1 MNRTPAIARLRSAA
15 ALCSLLAAGLP
26 FGCGTGSSEQAAA
39 ETGQPELRG
48 TLLEPSWEKPAFT
61 LTDTEG
67 RPFDFRA
74 GTEGFVTLL
83 FFGYTHCPDVCP
95 IHMANIA
102 AVLRDLDYAERS
114 RIRVVF
120 VTTDPE
126 RDTPAVVRA
135 WLDRFDRTFIGL
147 RGTAE
152 EVSVIQAALH
162 LPAAIRQPSR
172 PGPLP
177 GAYAVGHAAQVIA
190 FTADG
195 RARAVYPFGTRQS
208 DWAHDLPRLVAGG
221 PWPEARRGAAASES

>member
-1 MNRTPAIARLRSAA
+1 MYRSRTILFGGLAVAGVALA
-15 ALCSLLAAGLP
+15 ALAASGGP
-26 FGCGTGSSEQAAA
+26 RAARVA
-39 ETGQPELRG
+39 PDSAPRLRG
-48 TLLEPSWEKPAFT
+48 TVLAPSWPKPDFT
-61 LTDTEG
+61 LSDTEG

-74 GTEGFVTLL
+74 RTDGFVTLL

-102 AVLRDLDYAERS
+102 AVLRDLDYADRS

-126 RDTPAVVRA
+126 RDTPARIRA
-135 WLDRFDRTFIGL
+135 WLDRFDRSFIGL
-147 RGTAE
+147 RGSPAAIDQ
-152 EVSVIQAALH
+152 IQAAVH

-190 FTADG
+190 FTPDG
-195 RARAVYPFGTRQS
+195 RARVVYPFGTRQS
-208 DWAHDLPRLVAGG
+208 DWAHDLPALLEA
-221 PWPEARRGAAASES
+221 EARPSDEASPSAAGR

>member
-1 MNRTPAIARLRSAA
+1 MLLATAALLAGCGRSAGGGA
-15 ALCSLLAAGLP
+15 APESA
-26 FGCGTGSSEQAAA
+26 
-39 ETGQPELRG
+39 QPELRG
-48 TLLEPSWEKPAFT
+48 TLLEPSWEKPDFT

-102 AVLRDLDYAERS
+102 AVLRDLDYADRS

-126 RDTPAVVRA
+126 RDTAPVVRA
-135 WLDRFDRTFIGL
+135 WLDRFDRSFIGL
-147 RGTAE
+147 RGTKE
-152 EVSVIQAALH
+152 EVDRVQAALH

-195 RARAVYPFGTRQS
+195 RARVVYPFGTRQS
-208 DWAHDLPRLVAGG
+208 DWAHDLPKLVAGG
-221 PWPEARRGAAASES
+221 PWPEAGRGAAATEG